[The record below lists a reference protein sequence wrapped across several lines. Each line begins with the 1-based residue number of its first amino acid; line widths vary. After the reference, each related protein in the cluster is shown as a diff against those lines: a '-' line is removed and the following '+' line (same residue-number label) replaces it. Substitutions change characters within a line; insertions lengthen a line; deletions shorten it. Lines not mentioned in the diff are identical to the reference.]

1 MFEDASDFQDYYR
14 SRQGRHV
21 AMRLRRSLTDFWSRS
36 ANGCNAAIGFA
47 PPVLRGDDRPATLN
61 FVPMRLGPYE
71 WPAKGPGRTVLV
83 NGRSLPL
90 QNVQLD
96 RLLLIHALEFDPNP
110 SRLLEECWRVLDGA
124 GRLLVM
130 VPNRNGLWARAERTP
145 FGHGRPFSRGQLR
158 KLLLDHG
165 FTPVEARTMLFT
177 PPSALGLFL
186 KFGPQIERI
195 GQNWSPRVGGVLVIE
210 AEKNLYAPAGKTSRH
225 RIANG
230 ARKLAPRPTGM
241 IRDGKLQNG
250 TIGDGTI
257 GNGAVSKRDYS

>member
-1 MFEDASDFQDYYR
+1 MFEDAADFQNYYR
-14 SRQGRHV
+14 TRQGRHV
-21 AMRLRRSLTDFWSRS
+21 AMRLRRSLSDFWTRS

-47 PPVLRGDDRPATLN
+47 APVLRADERPPALN

-71 WPAKGPGRTVLV
+71 WPPKGPGRTVLV

-124 GRLLVM
+124 GRPLVM

-158 KLLLDHG
+158 HLLLDHG
-165 FTPVEARTMLFT
+165 FNPVTARTVLFM
-177 PPSALGLFL
+177 PPAALGLFL
-186 KFGPQIERI
+186 RFGPQIERI
-195 GQNWSPRVGGVLVIE
+195 GRNWSPAVGGVLVIE
-210 AEKNLYAPAGKTSRH
+210 AEKNLYAPAGKTSRQ
-225 RIANG
+225 RIAGG
-230 ARKLAPRPTGM
+230 ARKLAARPTGA
-241 IRDGKLQNG
+241 IRE
-250 TIGDGTI
+250 
-257 GNGAVSKRDYS
+257 GAVSKTTGRPAAT

>member
-1 MFEDASDFQDYYR
+1 MFEDAAEFQEYYR

-21 AMRLRRSLTDFWSRS
+21 AMRLRRSLSGFWSRA
-36 ANGCNAAIGFA
+36 ANGCNAAIGYA
-47 PPVLRGDDRPATLN
+47 PPVLRADDRPAVLN
-61 FVPMRLGPYE
+61 FAPMRLGPYE
-71 WPAKGPGRTVLV
+71 WPPKGPGRTVLV

-96 RLLLIHALEFDPNP
+96 RLLLLHALEFDPNP

-165 FTPVEARTMLFT
+165 FTPVEAKTVLFM
-177 PPSALGLFL
+177 PPAALGLFL
-186 KFGPQIERI
+186 RFGPQIERI
-195 GQNWSPRVGGVLVIE
+195 GRNWSPRVGGVLVIE
-210 AEKNLYAPAGKTSRH
+210 AEKNLYAPAGKTSRQ
-225 RIANG
+225 RVAAG
-230 ARKLAPRPTGM
+230 ARKLAPRPTST
-241 IRDGKLQNG
+241 IRAG
-250 TIGDGTI
+250 TIGDG
-257 GNGAVSKRDYS
+257 VLDRRHHE

>member
-1 MFEDASDFQDYYR
+1 MFEDASDFQEYYR

-21 AMRLRRSLTDFWSRS
+21 AMRLRRSLSDFWSRS
-36 ANGCNAAIGFA
+36 ANGCNAAIGYA
-47 PPVLRGDDRPATLN
+47 PPLLRADERPAVLN
-61 FVPMRLGPYE
+61 FAPMRLGPYD
-71 WPAKGPGRTVLV
+71 WPPKGPGRTVLV

-158 KLLLDHG
+158 TLLLDHG
-165 FTPVEARTMLFT
+165 FTPIMAKTVLFM
-177 PPSALGLFL
+177 PPAALGLFL
-186 KFGPQIERI
+186 RFGPQIERI
-195 GQNWSPRVGGVLVIE
+195 GQNWSPAVGGVLMVE
-210 AEKNLYAPAGKTSRH
+210 AEKNLYAPAGKTSRE
-225 RIANG
+225 RIASG
-230 ARKLAPRPTGM
+230 ARELAPRPTSS
-241 IRDGKLQNG
+241 IREGV
-250 TIGDGTI
+250 I
-257 GNGAVSKRDYS
+257 KRNDHA